1 MFNSFVNEFFA
12 KVDCSPYFDLRDLSE
27 NCVIII
33 QTFQKAGGKFQKQAG
48 KVPDITIFSIRI
60 VDISLSSA

>member
-1 MFNSFVNEFFA
+1 MFKAFVNEFFA

-33 QTFQKAGGKFQKQAG
+33 QTFQKAGGKFQRQAG
-48 KVPDITIFSIRI
+48 KLLDITIFSIRI
-60 VDISLSSA
+60 VDISLSSY